1 MEISEPEGAAMPFI
15 SKIEARAYAR
25 ATEITERVSTAILG
39 IFPENI
45 RQNVSITEEKTKGQ
59 SGDSISILSGL
70 LKNRDDC
77 EITFDFILKQLE
89 KSDLRAIKR
98 SLDLRL
104 NNNSVFFLRIDKQ
117 GAFLGKMKLANNTD
131 VIRARFYFRDRPRC
145 KKKDAILLIE
155 KRLQDAED

>member
-1 MEISEPEGAAMPFI
+1 MPFI

-45 RQNVSITEEKTKGQ
+45 RQNVSFSEEKAEGQ
-59 SGDSISILSGL
+59 SGDSISIISGI
-70 LKNRDDC
+70 LKNRDEC
-77 EITFDFILKQLE
+77 EITFDFILKHLE
-89 KSDLRAIKR
+89 KSDRRGIKR

-117 GAFLGKMKLANNTD
+117 EAFLGKMKLANNTD
-131 VIRARFYFRDRPRC
+131 IIRARFYIRDRPRC

-155 KRLQDAED
+155 KRLEDVED

>member
-1 MEISEPEGAAMPFI
+1 MPFI

-39 IFPENI
+39 IFPEDI

-59 SGDSISILSGL
+59 SGDTISILSGL
-70 LKNRDDC
+70 LENRDEC
-77 EITFDFILKQLE
+77 EITFDYILKHLE
-89 KSDLRAIKR
+89 KSDRRAIKR

-117 GAFLGKMKLANNTD
+117 EAFLGKMKLANNTD
-131 VIRARFYFRDRPRC
+131 VIRTRFYFRDRPRC
-145 KKKDAILLIE
+145 KKKDAILSIE